1 MNMSPFGPLLH
12 DTWGN
17 EGWPMFGPPWF
28 GVSATLSVPEQP
40 VPSSPHIWFKFSQWP
55 ISCVA
60 VRPRWNGGAAVPV
73 VPKAD
78 CRITTPSVAT
88 GPPGN
93 CA

>member
-12 DTWGN
+12 DTCGKV
-17 EGWPMFGPPWF
+17 GVPGLKPAWF
-28 GVSATLSVPEQP
+28 GVSATLSVPAQP
-40 VPSSPHIWFKFSQWP
+40 VPSSPQMWFRLSQWP

-60 VRPRWNGGAAVPV
+60 VRPRLNGAAAVPF

-78 CRITTPSVAT
+78 CRITTPSVAA